1 MTAPD
6 GASVPLERI
15 ARAEASACRLT
26 TPCGDGEMV
35 WRLWGE
41 GPPLVLLHG
50 NFGSWMHWI
59 RNVEALSRFYTVMVP
74 DTPGFGESP
83 LPPSVETP
91 RAIAAVTA
99 QGLVEIAPPDEQIRV
114 VGFSYG
120 GRLAGEIAAL
130 LQDRVAAMVGVAP
143 AGLGIDDSTRPGLA
157 KMRVH
162 MTPEEIAEV
171 HRHNLALLMF
181 ADADAA
187 DDLAVHIQETNTR
200 RAKFRLTAWSEEDRR
215 SSLAKVLPSVRAPV
229 MGIWSDRDA
238 FAGDM
243 LQQRFDIV
251 RKLKPDADIRTL
263 KGAGHWMQYEAPER
277 FNALL
282 LDLLEAGSAAGAP

>member
-1 MTAPD
+1 MNDLNGAP
-6 GASVPLERI
+6 APLERI
-15 ARAEASACRLT
+15 ARVEASARRLT
-26 TPCGDGEMV
+26 TPCGDGRMV
-35 WRLWGE
+35 WRLWGA

-50 NFGSWMHWI
+50 NFGSWMHWV
-59 RNVEALSRFYTVMVP
+59 RNVEALSQHYTVMVP
-74 DTPGFGESP
+74 DTPGFGESD

-91 RAIAAVTA
+91 RAIAEVVA
-99 QGLVEIAPPDEQIRV
+99 QGLVAIAPPDAKIRV

-143 AGLGIDDSTRPGLA
+143 AGLGIDDSTRPGIA
-157 KMRVH
+157 KLRPH
-162 MTPEEIAEV
+162 MTPAEVAEV
-171 HRHNLALLMF
+171 HRQNLALLMF

-187 DDLAVHIQETNTR
+187 DDLAVYIQETNTG
-200 RAKFRLTAWSEEDRR
+200 RAKFRLTAWSEDDRR
-215 SSLAKVLPSVRAPV
+215 ASLAKVLPSVRAPV

-238 FAGDM
+238 FAGDT

-263 KGAGHWMQYEAPER
+263 KSAGHWMQYEAPDR
-277 FNALL
+277 FNVLL
-282 LDLLEAGSAAGAP
+282 LEMLGVA

>member
-15 ARAEASACRLT
+15 ARAEASARRLT

-59 RNVEALSRFYTVMVP
+59 RNVDALSRVFTVMVP

-91 RAIAAVTA
+91 RAIAEVTA

-130 LQDRVAAMVGVAP
+130 LQDRIAAMVGVAP
-143 AGLGIDDSTRPGLA
+143 AGLGIDDSIRPGIA
-157 KMRVH
+157 KLRSG

-171 HRHNLALLMF
+171 HRKNLALLMF
-181 ADADAA
+181 ADADTA
-187 DDLAVHIQETNTR
+187 DDLAVHIQQTNTQ
-200 RAKFRLTAWSEEDRR
+200 RAKFRLTAWSEDDRR
-215 SSLAKVLPSVRAPV
+215 SSLANALPGVTAPV
-229 MGIWSDRDA
+229 MGIWSDRDT
-238 FAGDM
+238 FAGDT
-243 LQQRFDIV
+243 LQQRFDVV
-251 RKLKPDADIRTL
+251 RGIKPDADIRML
-263 KGAGHWMQYEAPER
+263 EGAGHWMQYEAPAR

-282 LDLLEAGSAAGAP
+282 LDLLRVG